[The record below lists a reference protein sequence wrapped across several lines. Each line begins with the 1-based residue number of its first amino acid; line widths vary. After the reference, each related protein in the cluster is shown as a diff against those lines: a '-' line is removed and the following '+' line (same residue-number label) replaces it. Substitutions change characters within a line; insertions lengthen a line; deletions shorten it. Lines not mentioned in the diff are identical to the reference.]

1 MEQVPL
7 SALSEDAFKIASGS
21 ATASIS
27 PNLGFVVNTSS
38 SIQGDLSV
46 SGRITAEE
54 LFVNFVSS
62 SIIYSSGS
70 NILGDDSGS
79 DIQKIF
85 GETRIFGNVSASALI
100 SSSGFVGD
108 GSELFNIP
116 QSALAE
122 TSPLIASGSITA
134 STFNNQFTVT
144 SIDSGS
150 VFFGDV
156 KVQSGSAFSGSGKDL
171 FDIPQSALTEA
182 ATLIASGSVT
192 ASVDPNKG
200 FEVNSTGRFD
210 GTITTSGSLIV
221 SASANWAPDNLTKI
235 VKVIGTDDGN
245 KYEIDG
251 YQQPLLYLVN
261 GSTYK
266 FNQADV
272 TNATHEIRFSIIEN
286 GTHGG
291 GTSFTGS
298 VDTGSIAAGN
308 SGSEVSIQITN
319 ETPTPLYYYCLNHSN
334 MGGVINKV
342 VDYPITKTVIKDTF
356 IVSGSIIGVSGI
368 SGSFSG
374 SGRDLFDIPL
384 SALATNVEEL
394 SFIASGSVTA
404 STDPSYGFKVN
415 TSSSIEGVLNY
426 KWKWVCN

>member
-1 MEQVPL
+1 M
-7 SALSEDAFKIASGS
+7 
-21 ATASIS
+21 
-27 PNLGFVVNTSS
+27 
-38 SIQGDLSV
+38 
-46 SGRITAEE
+46 
-54 LFVNFVSS
+54 
-62 SIIYSSGS
+62 
-70 NILGDDSGS
+70 
-79 DIQKIF
+79 
-85 GETRIFGNVSASALI
+85 
-100 SSSGFVGD
+100 GD

-116 QSALAE
+116 QSALSDNSPLIASGAVTASTTDEIFTVISVESGSIFSGSVQLSSGSVFSGSGEKLFNIPLSALSE

-272 TNATHEIRFSIIEN
+272 TNATHEIRFSITEN

-291 GTSFTGS
+291 GSEYTTG
-298 VDTGSIAAGN
+298 VTTNGTPGS
-308 SGSEVSIQITN
+308 SGAYTQIEVASGA
-319 ETPTPLYYYCLNHSN
+319 PTLYYYCTNHSG
-334 MGGVINKV
+334 MGGQIN
-342 VDYPITKTVIKDTF
+342 T
-356 IVSGSIIGVSGI
+356 
-368 SGSFSG
+368 
-374 SGRDLFDIPL
+374 
-384 SALATNVEEL
+384 
-394 SFIASGSVTA
+394 
-404 STDPSYGFKVN
+404 
-415 TSSSIEGVLNY
+415 
-426 KWKWVCN
+426 